1 MKINLYTSNG
11 QVKSEVS
18 LLEKYSNLEVNSL
31 LQQAKRVFEDNS
43 HPNLN
48 RVKTR
53 SEVNISRRKIYKQK
67 GTGGAR
73 HGAKSAHIFVGG
85 GVVHGPTGI
94 KRVLELPK
102 KMRSKAVDMAILD
115 KAKNKRLF
123 LIESLTTIKK
133 TIDAQKVLNSL
144 SITGKVLVV
153 LSSSS
158 KDLSK
163 FFRNIENLKVLS
175 FENVNVFDIL
185 SVSSVVAEASLF
197 AAIKKETE
205 SKKIISKKVVRK
217 ERTKKWK

>member
-217 ERTKKWK
+217 ERTKK

>member
-1 MKINLYTSNG
+1 MKTNLYTNNG

-18 LLEKYSNLEVNSL
+18 LLEKYSKLEVNSL
-31 LQQAKRVFEDNS
+31 LLQAKRVFEDNS

-85 GVVHGPTGI
+85 GVVHGPTGV

-123 LIESLTTIKK
+123 LVEGLASVKK
-133 TIDAQKVLNSL
+133 TVDAQKILTSL
-144 SITGKVLVV
+144 SVTGKVLVI

-158 KDLSK
+158 REVSK
-163 FFRNIENLKVLS
+163 FFRNIENIKVLS
-175 FENVNVFDIL
+175 FENLNVFDVL
-185 SVSSVVAEASLF
+185 SVGSVVAEASLF
-197 AAIKKETE
+197 ADVKKETE
-205 SKKIISKKVVRK
+205 SKKTVAKKVVKK
-217 ERTKKWK
+217 EGTKK

>member
-205 SKKIISKKVVRK
+205 
-217 ERTKKWK
+217 